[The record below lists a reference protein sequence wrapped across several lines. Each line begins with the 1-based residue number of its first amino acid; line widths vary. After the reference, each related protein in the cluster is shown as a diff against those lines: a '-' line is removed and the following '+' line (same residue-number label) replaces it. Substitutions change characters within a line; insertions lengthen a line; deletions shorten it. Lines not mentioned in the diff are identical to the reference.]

1 MASTHHKDAH
11 DAHASPAALEA
22 GHGHTD
28 RFYWIV
34 AAVLVVVT
42 AMEVA
47 LFVINQQE
55 LIAKWIEVTLLLIL
69 STIKGA
75 AVVMFFM
82 HLKGDA
88 KIFQFVF
95 IVPLFFAVT
104 LLLTFLT
111 IFSNYAGI
119 AG

>member
-1 MASTHHKDAH
+1 VSTHHADRDA
-11 DAHASPAALEA
+11 AHAHEDA
-22 GHGHTD
+22 GHGHSD

-34 AAVLVVVT
+34 ALVLAIVT
-42 AMEVA
+42 ALEVT
-47 LFVINQQE
+47 LFVVNE
-55 LIAKWIEVTLLLIL
+55 GGMIAKWIEVTILLVL

-75 AVVMFFM
+75 AVVMYFM

-95 IVPLFFAVT
+95 IVPFSFAVT
-104 LLLTFLT
+104 LLLMFLA
-111 IFSNYAGI
+111 IFANYEGI

>member
-1 MASTHHKDAH
+1 MASPSANKDHAH
-11 DAHASPAALEA
+11 EGGEHS
-22 GHGHTD
+22 HSD
-28 RFYWIV
+28 RLYWIV
-34 AAVLVVVT
+34 AATLAVVT
-42 AMEVA
+42 ALEVA
-47 LFVINQQE
+47 LFVINEAE
-55 LIAKWIEVTLLLIL
+55 LIAKSIEIAILLVL

-75 AVVMFFM
+75 AVVMYFM

-95 IVPLFFAVT
+95 IVPFCFAIT
-104 LLLTFLT
+104 LLLGFLT

>member
-1 MASTHHKDAH
+1 VTTHTKDSQHGA
-11 DAHASPAALEA
+11 DDA
-22 GHGHTD
+22 GHGHSD

-42 AMEVA
+42 GLEVG
-47 LFVINQQE
+47 LFVINE
-55 LIAKWIEVTLLLIL
+55 GGVIAKWIEVTALLIL

-75 AVVMFFM
+75 AVVMYFM

-95 IVPLFFAVT
+95 IVPFSFAVT
-104 LLLTFLT
+104 LLLTFLA
-111 IFSNYAGI
+111 IFSNYAGV

>member
-1 MASTHHKDAH
+1 MAAPADHKSD
-11 DAHASPAALEA
+11 HAFEQGGES
-22 GHGHTD
+22 HGD

-42 AMEVA
+42 ALEVT
-47 LFVINQQE
+47 LYVVNERE
-55 LIAKWIEVTLLLIL
+55 LIAKWLEIAILLVL

-75 AVVMFFM
+75 AVVMYFM

-88 KIFQFVF
+88 KIFKFVF
-95 IVPLFFAVT
+95 IVPFSFAVT
-104 LLLTFLT
+104 LCLAFLL
-111 IFSNYAGI
+111 IFSTYAGI